1 MGLGVFWTLDLSSL
15 LDEEGEVEVNGCC
28 CPKDEHS
35 WMKVDRP
42 IGYDGGLA
50 MGLIVGDGGSL
61 GSWLALYS
69 LRSKVFVWSFMY
81 SWDTYVSSRE
91 VDFDGSWMGLGEG

>member
-15 LDEEGEVEVNGCC
+15 LDDVDVNGCC
-28 CPKDEHS
+28 FPKEEKS

-50 MGLIVGDGGSL
+50 MGLIVGDGG
-61 GSWLALYS
+61 
-69 LRSKVFVWSFMY
+69 
-81 SWDTYVSSRE
+81 
-91 VDFDGSWMGLGEG
+91 